1 MKIAILGAGALGCY
15 YGARLQEG
23 GHDVSFIMRSAYQKV
38 QETGLTISS
47 VHGDINL
54 PHVQVYQDSKEVGAV
69 DLVIVAWKTTA
80 NAQLATLLPP
90 LLAPHTKVVTLQNG
104 MGNAEAISAFHPK
117 DHIFIG
123 LCFVCI
129 MQSEAGKIKHL
140 EGGEIN
146 FAPLVSSP
154 QGFKDAEELAQL
166 FAQCNIT
173 TKPYDIAEKIQ
184 WFKLIW
190 NIPFNGLCLLHK
202 GINMGQLEQ
211 LPGQIDRAC
220 GIMKEIIAAAAKRG
234 YTIDPKIID
243 IHLKRNAKMHDF
255 VPSSAVDYQ
264 QGRPIEFN
272 AIWGIPLQRAKAA
285 GATTP
290 LWDQL
295 NEDLKQ
301 LLNIR

>member
-23 GHDVSFIMRSAYQKV
+23 GHDISFIMRSAYQKA
-38 QETGLTISS
+38 QEKGLSITS
-47 VHGDINL
+47 VHGDIHL
-54 PHVQVYQDSKEVGAV
+54 PQVKVYQDSKELGPV
-69 DLVIVAWKTTA
+69 DLVIVSWKTTA
-80 NAQLATLLPP
+80 NTQLAKLLPP
-90 LLAPHTKVVTLQNG
+90 LLAPHTKIVTLQNG

-129 MQSEAGKIKHL
+129 MQSEAGKINHL
-140 EGGEIN
+140 EGGKIN

-154 QGFKDAEELAQL
+154 QGFKEAKELAQL
-166 FAQCNIT
+166 FAQCNII
-173 TKPYDIAEKIQ
+173 TKPYDVAEKVQ

-202 GINMGQLEQ
+202 GISMGQLEQ

-220 GIMKEIIAAAAKRG
+220 GIMKEIIAAAGKRG
-234 YTIDPKIID
+234 YQIDPKIIET
-243 IHLKRNAKMHDF
+243 HLQRNAKMPNF

-264 QGRPIEFN
+264 QGRPIEFD
-272 AIWGIPLQRAKAA
+272 AIWSIPLQRAHEA
-285 GATTP
+285 GAATP

-295 NEDLKQ
+295 NKELKQ
-301 LLNIR
+301 LLHIK